1 MTIYICNNANKK
13 KKGRFGLELLLPA
26 PVKICRVPTWM
37 SKPACSAPTTVAGPY
52 PAEAD
57 SARTPAHQGCRAN
70 GSARRRRPAST
81 PPAGQIPGLLLLPP
95 PRRVRAPPFP
105 RPSLPCPR
113 ARDNIFPAAASV
125 GTQLHLTS
133 QPPAWPTLTAS
144 PSSGSSH
151 PAPPE
156 KATALVSPPLPSSR
170 PAASYLSTRPNRRRR
185 RRPVDR

>member
-1 MTIYICNNANKK
+1 M
-13 KKGRFGLELLLPA
+13 ELLLPA

-52 PAEAD
+52 PAEAE

-113 ARDNIFPAAASV
+113 ARDNIFPAAASA
-125 GTQLHLTS
+125 GTQ
-133 QPPAWPTLTAS
+133 AAS
-144 PSSGSSH
+144 PPHLPTTRVPDADSIAIVGVR
-151 PAPPE
+151 PTKPRRW
-156 KATALVSPPLPSSR
+156 PPLPLWASSA
-170 PAASYLSTRPNRRRR
+170 PAKS
-185 RRPVDR
+185 